1 MSNAI
6 TTPAPLDGLRQQVRG
21 SSRALHWI
29 RARLFASAHSAPPSK
44 AQEARPT
51 LSNFPSPVGRGQA
64 LRLAHRA
71 LKDLFDK
78 QEGLRQVLPHLS
90 LLERA
95 LARKGSKALRRVAV
109 PVLQRAL
116 EQLEDLQYTENNAH
130 LAVLRTRLVESIALR
145 SVSTLGRS
153 VTRPAGPSSLGLEV
167 KDASQSAFNEAE
179 RSWTSP
185 SPLSSG
191 R

>member
-1 MSNAI
+1 MSNAA
-6 TTPAPLDGLRQQVRG
+6 TTPVPLDGLPQSQVRS
-21 SSRALHWI
+21 SSRALRWI
-29 RARLFASAHSAPPSK
+29 RARLFSPARTAPSK
-44 AQEARPT
+44 ETRST
-51 LSNFPSPVGRGQA
+51 LANFPPPVGRGQA

-71 LKDLFDK
+71 LKDLFEK

-109 PVLQRAL
+109 HVLQRAL

-130 LAVLRTRLVESIALR
+130 LAVLRTRLVEAIALR
-145 SVSTLGRS
+145 SVSTIGR
-153 VTRPAGPSSLGLEV
+153 AGVRLSGQSTLGLEV

-179 RSWTSP
+179 QGWTSP
-185 SPLSSG
+185 MSLSSG

>member
-6 TTPAPLDGLRQQVRG
+6 TTPAPLDGLPPPQVRS
-21 SSRALHWI
+21 SSRALRWI
-29 RARLFASAHSAPPSK
+29 RARLFAPAKQAP
-44 AQEARPT
+44 ANEARPT
-51 LSNFPSPVGRGQA
+51 LSNFPPPVGRGQA

-71 LKDLFDK
+71 LKELFEK

-109 PVLQRAL
+109 HVLQRAL

-153 VTRPAGPSSLGLEV
+153 GVRLSSQSPMGLEV
-167 KDASQSAFNEAE
+167 KEASQSAFNEAE

-185 SPLSSG
+185 SSLSSG
-191 R
+191 H